1 MRRRAWPVRLA
12 RRIAYWFRLR
22 SHHDELMNE
31 LAYHREMAER
41 DLIAAGMTPEAARV
55 QARRTMGN
63 ETLMREEARAVWLW
77 PSLEAMW
84 QDATYT
90 LRDLRRNPTFA

>member
-22 SHHDELMNE
+22 SNHDDLINE

-41 DLIAAGMTPEAARV
+41 DLIAAGDT
-55 QARRTMGN
+55 
-63 ETLMREEARAVWLW
+63 ETLLTEIEGHILRLRKRA
-77 PSLEAMW
+77 SAKG
-84 QDATYT
+84 
-90 LRDLRRNPTFA
+90 RKRIGS